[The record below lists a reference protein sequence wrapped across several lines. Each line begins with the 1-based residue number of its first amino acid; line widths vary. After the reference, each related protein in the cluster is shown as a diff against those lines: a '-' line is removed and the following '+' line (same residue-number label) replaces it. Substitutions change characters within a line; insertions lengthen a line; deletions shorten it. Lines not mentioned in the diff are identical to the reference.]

1 MSGEIN
7 SPVSAKRPRGRPRK
21 VPIPPQAPPDLKD
34 DLAPEDY
41 VSVVGPA
48 SQDRF
53 EWGEEIKEEA
63 KRPSSGSLPLSA
75 ADLASQLTGAVAGVY
90 SLLITATGWS
100 GWAMSEEERRA
111 WEAVLLPLLK
121 SIDPAKW
128 GLALA
133 LVALLLLTG
142 GKVAMFLSWKRK
154 SAPVKVVKEAGAA
167 PRPAATPP
175 DAIPVGAP
183 MEYAE

>member
-1 MSGEIN
+1 MSDEA
-7 SPVSAKRPRGRPRK
+7 PQPKRPRGRPRK
-21 VPIPPQAPPDLKD
+21 VPIPPQAPVDLKD

-48 SQDRF
+48 SQDKF
-53 EWGEEIKEEA
+53 EWGDEIKEEA
-63 KRPSSGSLPLSA
+63 KKPSSGSLPLTA

-100 GWAMSEEERRA
+100 GWAMSEEERKA

-121 SIDPAKW
+121 SIDPARW

-154 SAPVKVVKEAGAA
+154 STPVKVVKEAGAA

>member
-1 MSGEIN
+1 MSDET
-7 SPVSAKRPRGRPRK
+7 PQPKRPRGRPRK
-21 VPIPPQAPPDLKD
+21 VPIPSQAPVDLKD

-48 SQDRF
+48 SQDKF
-53 EWGEEIKEEA
+53 EWGEEIKTEES
-63 KRPSSGSLPLSA
+63 KKPSAGSLPLTA

>member
-1 MSGEIN
+1 MSEED
-7 SPVSAKRPRGRPRK
+7 PQPKRPRGRPRK
-21 VPIPPQAPPDLKD
+21 VSIPPQAPIDPKD
-34 DLAPEDY
+34 DLSPEDY

-48 SQDRF
+48 SQDKF

-63 KRPSSGSLPLSA
+63 KKPSAGSLPLTA
-75 ADLASQLTGAVAGVY
+75 ADLASQLTGAVAGGY

-142 GKVAMFLSWKRK
+142 GKVAMFLSRKRK

>member
-1 MSGEIN
+1 MN
-7 SPVSAKRPRGRPRK
+7 DSAPTKRPRGRPRK
-21 VPIPPQAPPDLKD
+21 NPLPQVEAVKNEDIPPNVVTFEG
-34 DLAPEDY
+34 PE
-41 VSVVGPA
+41 
-48 SQDRF
+48 SQDGF
-53 EWGEEIKEEA
+53 EWGEEIKGEEEKA
-63 KRPSSGSLPLSA
+63 KKPSSGSLPLTA

-100 GWAMSEEERRA
+100 GWAMSEEERKA

-142 GKVAMFLSWKRK
+142 GKVAMYLSWKRK

-175 DAIPVGAP
+175 DVIPVGAP

>member
-1 MSGEIN
+1 MSEEA
-7 SPVSAKRPRGRPRK
+7 PQPKRPRGRPRK
-21 VPIPPQAPPDLKD
+21 NPLPQAEAVKNEDLPP
-34 DLAPEDY
+34 
-41 VSVVGPA
+41 SVVTFEGPE
-48 SQDRF
+48 SQDKF
-53 EWGEEIKEEA
+53 EWGEEIKAEEDKA
-63 KRPSSGSLPLSA
+63 KKPLTGSLPLTA

-100 GWAMSEEERRA
+100 GWAMSEEERKA

>member
-1 MSGEIN
+1 MSDETN
-7 SPVSAKRPRGRPRK
+7 SSVSAKRPRGRPRK
-21 VPIPPQAPPDLKD
+21 NSLPQVEAIKNEDLPPNLITFK
-34 DLAPEDY
+34 
-41 VSVVGPA
+41 GPT
-48 SQDRF
+48 SQDKF

-63 KRPSSGSLPLSA
+63 KKPSTGSLPLTA

-100 GWAMSEEERRA
+100 GWAMSEEERKA

-154 SAPVKVVKEAGAA
+154 NAPAKVVKEAGAA
-167 PRPAATPP
+167 SRPAATPP

>member
-1 MSGEIN
+1 MSAEMNGPI
-7 SPVSAKRPRGRPRK
+7 PIKRPRGRPRK
-21 VPIPPQAPPDLKD
+21 VRLPAPPADLKD
-34 DLAPEDY
+34 DLSPEDY

-48 SQDRF
+48 SQDKF

-63 KRPSSGSLPLSA
+63 KKPSSGSLPLTA

-100 GWAMSEEERRA
+100 GWAMSEEERKA

-154 SAPVKVVKEAGAA
+154 STPVKVVKEAGAA

>member
-1 MSGEIN
+1 MSEEAA
-7 SPVSAKRPRGRPRK
+7 PPKRPRGRPRK
-21 VPIPPQAPPDLKD
+21 NPLPQVEAVKNEDLPP
-34 DLAPEDY
+34 
-41 VSVVGPA
+41 SVVTFKGPE
-48 SQDRF
+48 SQDKF
-53 EWGEEIKEEA
+53 EWGEEIKTEEEKA
-63 KRPSSGSLPLSA
+63 KKPSAGSLPLSA

-100 GWAMSEEERRA
+100 GWAMSEEERKA

>member
-1 MSGEIN
+1 MSEEAQQ
-7 SPVSAKRPRGRPRK
+7 PKRPRGRPRK
-21 VPIPPQAPPDLKD
+21 IPQQAPVDLKD

-48 SQDRF
+48 SQDKF

-63 KRPSSGSLPLSA
+63 RKPSAGSLPLTA

-100 GWAMSEEERRA
+100 GWAMSEEERKA

-133 LVALLLLTG
+133 LIALLLLTG
-142 GKVAMFLSWKRK
+142 GKVAMYLSWKRK

>member
-1 MSGEIN
+1 MSEEA
-7 SPVSAKRPRGRPRK
+7 PQPKRPRGRPRK
-21 VPIPPQAPPDLKD
+21 KILPSDIIIKNEDMPPNVVAFKG
-34 DLAPEDY
+34 PE
-41 VSVVGPA
+41 
-48 SQDRF
+48 SQDGF
-53 EWGEEIKEEA
+53 EWGEEIKAEEEKA
-63 KRPSSGSLPLSA
+63 KKPSAGSLPLSA
-75 ADLASQLTGAVAGVY
+75 ADLAAQLTGAVAGVY

-100 GWAMSEEERRA
+100 GWAMSEEERKA

-133 LVALLLLTG
+133 LMALLLLTG

>member
-1 MSGEIN
+1 MSDET
-7 SPVSAKRPRGRPRK
+7 PQPKRPRGRPRK
-21 VPIPPQAPPDLKD
+21 VPIPPQAPADLKD
-34 DLAPEDY
+34 DLSPEDY

-63 KRPSSGSLPLSA
+63 KKPSPGSLPLTA

-100 GWAMSEEERRA
+100 GWAMSEEERKA

-142 GKVAMFLSWKRK
+142 GKVAMFLSWKQK
-154 SAPVKVVKEAGAA
+154 NAPAKVVKEAGAA